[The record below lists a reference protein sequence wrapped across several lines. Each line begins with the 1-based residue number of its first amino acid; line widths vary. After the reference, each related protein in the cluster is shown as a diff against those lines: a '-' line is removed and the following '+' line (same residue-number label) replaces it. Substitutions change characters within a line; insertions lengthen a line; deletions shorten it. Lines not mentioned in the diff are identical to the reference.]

1 MADTIRG
8 VCPQCGKKLE
18 IPAELEEF
26 SCLYC
31 GARMRTEALQ
41 AKPVQAEAVEALL
54 AQLPG
59 CITRYPDLHLRIGK
73 KDFFPTF
80 AQYEQD
86 NTPLLLQLDACCA
99 GYPGGAEALAGHAAA
114 VMLDG
119 LAAHM
124 EKDPRWGRRT
134 PFIVVG
140 ALLAAA
146 LTPLI
151 AVANAMHN
159 LPLFVTVLVATLVV
173 LSIYRSPSVA
183 LMPDVTP
190 RPVRSKADAFNSL
203 MAALG
208 GVIVLVAIALLVP
221 AEENPDYIPVY
232 LVISFMLLVTT
243 IIFMVLFRE
252 PKEVAALHRESAEL
266 GIPEDEIE
274 ASDEGGKERETDP
287 VKRRSLVCVL
297 VCVFF
302 YFMSNNAV
310 TSGISRYADVVWG
323 MAGGSYAQVQ
333 TVATLAAIVAY
344 MPMAEL
350 SCKIGRKVT
359 TYIGIALMVVSP
371 LLISGATG
379 FSAIIYV
386 WVALFGI
393 GMATVSL
400 TVYPMIMELAS
411 ANTTGR
417 YTGFYYTASMS
428 AQVVTPILSG
438 AVMQFVGY
446 QYLYVYVAI
455 CAAISAVPLLFVKNA
470 DSLTMDEVRERQAAA
485 EGEKR

>member
-1 MADTIRG
+1 MAAKSTEGFDERPGEKKAAGRSLTKLNMRRTIL
-8 VCPQCGKKLE
+8 VTLP
-18 IPAELEEF
+18 F
-26 SCLYC
+26 M
-31 GARMRTEALQ
+31 GALTFWQ
-41 AKPVQAEAVEALL
+41 A
-54 AQLPG
+54 
-59 CITRYPDLHLRIGK
+59 Y
-73 KDFFPTF
+73 
-80 AQYEQD
+80 
-86 NTPLLLQLDACCA
+86 
-99 GYPGGAEALAGHAAA
+99 
-114 VMLDG
+114 DG
-119 LAAHM
+119 LVPLMFKNTFGMGDTLTGVFMSLDNVLALFMLPLMGALS
-124 EKDPRWGRRT
+124 DRTTTRWGRRT
-134 PFIVVG
+134 PFIVG

-146 LTPLI
+146 LTPLV
-151 AVANAMHN
+151 AVANSMRN

-203 MAALG
+203 MAAVG

-221 AEENPDYIPVY
+221 AVENPDYIPVY

-243 IIFMVLFRE
+243 IIFMVFFRE
-252 PKEVAALHRESAEL
+252 PKEVAAMHCESAEL

-274 ASDEGGKERETDP
+274 ASDEGGKEREADP

-411 ANTTGR
+411 ANSTGR

-446 QYLYVYVAI
+446 QYLYIYVAI

>member
-1 MADTIRG
+1 M
-8 VCPQCGKKLE
+8 
-18 IPAELEEF
+18 
-26 SCLYC
+26 
-31 GARMRTEALQ
+31 TE
-41 AKPVQAEAVEALL
+41 KQAEEDGEEPSKSKSAVRSLTKLNMRRTVLVTLPFMGAL
-54 AQLPG
+54 
-59 CITRYPDLHLRIGK
+59 
-73 KDFFPTF
+73 TF
-80 AQYEQD
+80 WQAY
-86 NTPLLLQLDACCA
+86 
-99 GYPGGAEALAGHAAA
+99 
-114 VMLDG
+114 DG
-119 LAAHM
+119 LVPLMFKNTFGM
-124 EKDPRWGRRT
+124 EDTLTGVFMSLDNVLALFMLPLMGALSDRTTTRWGRRT

-151 AVANAMHN
+151 AVAMRN
-159 LPLFVTVLVATLVV
+159 LPLFVTVLIATLVV

-203 MAALG
+203 MAAVG

-221 AEENPDYIPVY
+221 AVENPDYIPVY

-243 IIFMVLFRE
+243 IIFMVFFRE
-252 PKEVAALHRESAEL
+252 PKEVAAMHRESAEL
-266 GIPEDEIE
+266 GIPEDEVD
-274 ASDEGGKERETDP
+274 ASDEGGKEREEDP
-287 VKRRSLVCVL
+287 IKRRSLVCVL

-359 TYIGIALMVVSP
+359 TYIGIALMVVAP
-371 LLISGATG
+371 LLISGTTG

-411 ANTTGR
+411 ANSTGR

-446 QYLYVYVAI
+446 QYLYIYVAI

-485 EGEKR
+485 EEKR

>member
-1 MADTIRG
+1 MAE
-8 VCPQCGKKLE
+8 K
-18 IPAELEEF
+18 PAEASGEKKAAGRSLTKLNMRRTVLVTLPF
-26 SCLYC
+26 M
-31 GARMRTEALQ
+31 GALTFWQ
-41 AKPVQAEAVEALL
+41 A
-54 AQLPG
+54 
-59 CITRYPDLHLRIGK
+59 Y
-73 KDFFPTF
+73 
-80 AQYEQD
+80 
-86 NTPLLLQLDACCA
+86 
-99 GYPGGAEALAGHAAA
+99 
-114 VMLDG
+114 DG
-119 LAAHM
+119 LVPLMFKNTFGMGDTLTGVFMSLDNVLALFMLPLMGALS
-124 EKDPRWGRRT
+124 DRTTTRWGRRT

-203 MAALG
+203 MAAVG

-243 IIFMVLFRE
+243 IIFMVFFRE
-252 PKEVAALHRESAEL
+252 PKEVAAMHRESAEL

-411 ANTTGR
+411 ANSTGR

-428 AQVVTPILSG
+428 AQVVTP
-438 AVMQFVGY
+438 
-446 QYLYVYVAI
+446 
-455 CAAISAVPLLFVKNA
+455 VPLLFVKNA

-485 EGEKR
+485 EKNEQ

>member
-1 MADTIRG
+1 MGDTLTG
-8 VCPQCGKKLE
+8 VFMSLDNVLALFMLPLM
-18 IPAELEEF
+18 
-26 SCLYC
+26 
-31 GARMRTEALQ
+31 GALSDRT
-41 AKPVQAEAVEALL
+41 
-54 AQLPG
+54 
-59 CITRYPDLHLRIGK
+59 T
-73 KDFFPTF
+73 T
-80 AQYEQD
+80 
-86 NTPLLLQLDACCA
+86 
-99 GYPGGAEALAGHAAA
+99 
-114 VMLDG
+114 
-119 LAAHM
+119 
-124 EKDPRWGRRT
+124 RWGRRT

-146 LTPLI
+146 LTPLV
-151 AVANAMHN
+151 AVANSMRS

-203 MAALG
+203 MAAVG

-221 AEENPDYIPVY
+221 AVENPDYIPVY

-243 IIFMVLFRE
+243 IIFMVFFRE
-252 PKEVAALHRESAEL
+252 PKEVAAMHCESAEL

-274 ASDEGGKERETDP
+274 ASDEGGKEREADP

-411 ANTTGR
+411 ANSTGR

-446 QYLYVYVAI
+446 QYLYIYVAI

>member
-1 MADTIRG
+1 MAEKPKEEPEERPGEKKAAGRSLTKLNMRRTIL
-8 VCPQCGKKLE
+8 VTLP
-18 IPAELEEF
+18 F
-26 SCLYC
+26 M
-31 GARMRTEALQ
+31 GALTFWQ
-41 AKPVQAEAVEALL
+41 A
-54 AQLPG
+54 
-59 CITRYPDLHLRIGK
+59 Y
-73 KDFFPTF
+73 
-80 AQYEQD
+80 
-86 NTPLLLQLDACCA
+86 
-99 GYPGGAEALAGHAAA
+99 
-114 VMLDG
+114 DG
-119 LAAHM
+119 LVPLMFKNTFGMGDTLTGVFMSLDNVLALFMLPLMGALS
-124 EKDPRWGRRT
+124 DRTTTRWGRRT

-151 AVANAMHN
+151 AVANSMRN

-203 MAALG
+203 MAAVG

-221 AEENPDYIPVY
+221 AVENPDYIPVY

-243 IIFMVLFRE
+243 IIFMVFFRE
-252 PKEVAALHRESAEL
+252 PKEVAAMHRESAEL

-274 ASDEGGKERETDP
+274 ASDEGGKEREADP

-411 ANTTGR
+411 ANSTGR

-446 QYLYVYVAI
+446 QYLYIYVAI

>member
-1 MADTIRG
+1 MAEKNEEQPSGRSLTKLNMRRTIL
-8 VCPQCGKKLE
+8 VTLP
-18 IPAELEEF
+18 F
-26 SCLYC
+26 M
-31 GARMRTEALQ
+31 GALTFWQ
-41 AKPVQAEAVEALL
+41 A
-54 AQLPG
+54 
-59 CITRYPDLHLRIGK
+59 Y
-73 KDFFPTF
+73 
-80 AQYEQD
+80 
-86 NTPLLLQLDACCA
+86 
-99 GYPGGAEALAGHAAA
+99 
-114 VMLDG
+114 DG
-119 LAAHM
+119 LVPLMFKNTFGMGDTLTGFFMSLDNVLALFMLPLMGALS
-124 EKDPRWGRRT
+124 DRTNTRWGRRT

-159 LPLFVTVLVATLVV
+159 LPFFVTVLVATLVV

-203 MAALG
+203 MAAVG
-208 GVIVLVAIALLVP
+208 GVIVLVAISLLVP
-221 AEENPDYIPVY
+221 AVENPDYIPVY

-243 IIFMVLFRE
+243 IIFMIFFRE
-252 PKEVAALHRESAEL
+252 PKEVEAMHRESAEL
-266 GIPEDEIE
+266 GIPEDKIE
-274 ASDEGGKERETDP
+274 ASDEGGKEREKDP

-297 VCVFF
+297 ICVFF

-350 SCKIGRKVT
+350 SCRIGRKVT

-371 LLISGATG
+371 LLISGASG

-411 ANTTGR
+411 TNSTGR

-446 QYLYVYVAI
+446 QYLYIYVAI
-455 CAAISAVPLLFVKNA
+455 CAAISATPLLFVQNA

-485 EGEKR
+485 EKGER

>member
-1 MADTIRG
+1 MAEKK
-8 VCPQCGKKLE
+8 QGKIAGRSLAVLNVRRTVLVTL
-18 IPAELEEF
+18 PF
-26 SCLYC
+26 M
-31 GARMRTEALQ
+31 GALTFWQ
-41 AKPVQAEAVEALL
+41 A
-54 AQLPG
+54 
-59 CITRYPDLHLRIGK
+59 Y
-73 KDFFPTF
+73 
-80 AQYEQD
+80 
-86 NTPLLLQLDACCA
+86 
-99 GYPGGAEALAGHAAA
+99 
-114 VMLDG
+114 DG
-119 LAAHM
+119 LVPLMFKNTFGMGDTSTGVFMSLDNVLALFMLPLMGALS
-124 EKDPRWGRRT
+124 DRTTTRWGRRT

-151 AVANAMHN
+151 AVANGMHN

-203 MAALG
+203 MAAVG
-208 GVIVLVAIALLVP
+208 GVIVLVAISLLVP

-232 LVISFMLLVTT
+232 LVISFMLLMTT
-243 IIFMVLFRE
+243 IIFMVFFRE
-252 PKEVAALHRESAEL
+252 PREVGAMHHESAEL

-274 ASDEGGKERETDP
+274 ASDEGGKEREKDP
-287 VKRRSLVCVL
+287 VRRRSLVCVL
-297 VCVFF
+297 ACVFF
-302 YFMSNNAV
+302 YFMANNAV
-310 TSGISRYADVVWG
+310 TSGISRYADVVWD

-350 SCKIGRKVT
+350 SCRIGRKVT
-359 TYIGIALMVVSP
+359 TYVGIALMVASP
-371 LLISGATG
+371 LLISGASE
-379 FSAIIYV
+379 FSIIIYM
-386 WVALFGI
+386 WVAAFGI

-411 ANTTGR
+411 ANSTGR
-417 YTGFYYTASMS
+417 YTGLYYTASMS
-428 AQVVTPILSG
+428 AQIVTPILSG

-446 QYLYVYVAI
+446 RYLYVYVAV
-455 CAAISAVPLLFVKNA
+455 CAAISAVPLPFVKNV

-485 EGEKR
+485 GEGEPR